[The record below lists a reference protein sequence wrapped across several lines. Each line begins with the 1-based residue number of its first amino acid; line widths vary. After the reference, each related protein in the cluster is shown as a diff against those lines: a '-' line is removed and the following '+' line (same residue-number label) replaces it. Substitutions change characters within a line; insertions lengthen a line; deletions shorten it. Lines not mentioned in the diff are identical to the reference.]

1 MNKMQTLRATRR
13 LAARSTQE
21 APITQ
26 LGQREGWSQEPT
38 YNLSH
43 RWGKGGLA
51 RVHAPPS
58 SCHPSTFHLLPS
70 VLLSGSIHSHPTAQ
84 GCLWSPRV
92 LRGQDIFLTSEDHM
106 GVHVYV
112 PARVHELRD
121 TWEHRGS
128 RYTGTPAVA
137 SRKVLGHGGQRHKST
152 GSELDPSLSGLPS
165 FTWE

>member
-1 MNKMQTLRATRR
+1 
-13 LAARSTQE
+13 
-21 APITQ
+21 
-26 LGQREGWSQEPT
+26 
-38 YNLSH
+38 
-43 RWGKGGLA
+43 
-51 RVHAPPS
+51 
-58 SCHPSTFHLLPS
+58 
-70 VLLSGSIHSHPTAQ
+70 
-84 GCLWSPRV
+84 
-92 LRGQDIFLTSEDHM
+92 M